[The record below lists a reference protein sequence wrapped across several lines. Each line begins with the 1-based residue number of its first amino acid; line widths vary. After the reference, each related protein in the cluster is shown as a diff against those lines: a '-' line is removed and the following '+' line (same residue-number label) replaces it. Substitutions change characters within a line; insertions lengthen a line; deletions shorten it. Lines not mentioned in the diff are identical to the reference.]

1 MGTDR
6 ARFVGLVA
14 ATLMATTALAPPVH
28 AEPRQDVVPIHGL
41 TQPGGIAVDGAGTV
55 YVVDTFANRVLT
67 LPAGADSPSALPLPD
82 LTGPEDVAVDV
93 AGDVFVTD
101 RLGRVWTLP
110 AGAAAPHVL
119 PFGDLGNPAGV
130 AVDAAGNVYVTDR
143 AETVERL
150 HSRGDVDR
158 VWKLAPGANA
168 PSALPFPGLHQPE
181 GVAVDTAGDVYVVA
195 DTGDVAHPRKGVF
208 KLEPGTSL
216 PTLLPFTDVSGLGEV
231 AVDASGDVYVTGEN
245 QVYEL
250 TPGANTPTPLPFSG
264 LSAPRAVAIAGDG
277 SVLVAD
283 GADKRVLRLAGG

>member
-1 MGTDR
+1 MGGNR
-6 ARFVGLVA
+6 ARFVGLA
-14 ATLMATTALAPPVH
+14 ATLMATTVLAAPAH

-55 YVVDTFANRVLT
+55 YVVDTFGNRVLA
-67 LPAGADSPSALPLPD
+67 LPAGATSSSALPLPD
-82 LTGPEDVAVDV
+82 LTGPEDVAVDA

-101 RLGRVWTLP
+101 RVGQVWTLP
-110 AGAAAPHVL
+110 AGAASPHML

-130 AVDAAGNVYVTDR
+130 AVDTAGNVYVTDR

-195 DTGDVAHPRKGVF
+195 DTGDATHPGKGVF
-208 KLEPGTSL
+208 KLAPGASV
-216 PTLLPFTDVSGLGEV
+216 PTLLPFTDVSTLGEV
-231 AVDASGDVYVTGEN
+231 AVDATGDVYVTGEN

-250 TPGANTPTPLPFSG
+250 ARGANAPVPLPFTG
-264 LSAPRAVAIAGDG
+264 LSEPRSVAVAGDG

-283 GADKRVLRLAGG
+283 GSDKRVLRLAGG